1 MPYATS
7 APASINEPTNR
18 EVTMD
23 NLSYLVSAYVVFW
36 ALTFVLVLSI
46 WIRQRRLE
54 REITALASRLG
65 EDERP
70 AS

>member
-1 MPYATS
+1 
-7 APASINEPTNR
+7 
-18 EVTMD
+18 MD